1 MNGTKSMHAALIT
14 LGLAALMALT
24 RYGHFSS
31 ALSLADA
38 SLGVFFLGGLY
49 LRRWMVFPIFPVL
62 AGTIDFLAI
71 TAEGTSGWCVTP
83 AYGFLIP
90 AYGSLWYGGRW
101 CAGRQGTA
109 WAALGSELRALFI
122 AVSLA
127 FLISNGGFYL
137 FSGYFQDL
145 SLSEYGL
152 RVAKYLP
159 PYLGS
164 AFLYVAPIALMRAL
178 RRAFRMNVRLAN

>member
-152 RVAKYLP
+152 RVA
-159 PYLGS
+159 
-164 AFLYVAPIALMRAL
+164 
-178 RRAFRMNVRLAN
+178 